1 MFFRSTVDSW
11 VYVLAIS
18 LPLTVIWTIAPTL
31 SGASVSTILYS
42 VLAIAPIV
50 LIPAWLSIS
59 TYYRVDSAIM
69 RVQSGPFS
77 WAIPLD
83 QIRNVTAERA
93 WSAAPALSANR
104 LKIDYGQQRSIMVSP
119 KNRAAFIAAIGQRP
133 ADVLTEATAQQSLS
147 I

>member
-18 LPLTVIWTIAPTL
+18 LPLTVIWAIAPSL
-31 SGASVSTILYS
+31 SDASVSTILYS

-77 WAIPLD
+77 WSIPLD

-93 WSAAPALSANR
+93 WSAAPALSVNR

-119 KNRAAFIAAIGQRP
+119 KNRAAFIAAIGQQP
-133 ADVLTEATAQQSLS
+133 ADVLAETTAQQFSH
-147 I
+147 